1 MSVFKSPTHVLSHP
15 LIDFWTRSCQAHRV
29 KPYTSTALSS
39 WRGRRPGEPW
49 KSRMN
54 QINTPTT
61 TPAIIKTGQEVQA
74 AQTLY
79 VKFLP
84 KHPTFY

>member
-1 MSVFKSPTHVLSHP
+1 
-15 LIDFWTRSCQAHRV
+15 
-29 KPYTSTALSS
+29 
-39 WRGRRPGEPW
+39 
-49 KSRMN
+49 MN

-79 VKFLP
+79 VEFLP
-84 KHPTFY
+84 KHLTSFTDTLLGKTRAFRSAAPCHW